1 MIEIE
6 LKDFQVGKTYYLHHV
21 KDEDTHGP
29 LAKTLK
35 YKAVCTGNYSTPDGW
50 YDFGF
55 DSVKGINTEDIPR
68 GLGISIDEDAW
79 GMYKYYLC
87 ESDEI
92 IERVIERVTINTALR
107 EITGDPYFKFY

>member
-1 MIEIE
+1 MKI
-6 LKDFQVGKTYYLHHV
+6 H
-21 KDEDTHGP
+21 P
-29 LAKTLK
+29 LALTRK
-35 YKAVCTGNYSTPDGW
+35 YKAVCMYDYSLPGGW

-55 DSVKGINTEDIPR
+55 ESVKGINTEDIPR

-107 EITGDPYFKFY
+107 EIIGDPYFKFY

>member
-6 LKDFQVGKTYYLHHV
+6 LKDFQVGKTYYLHQV
-21 KDEDTHGP
+21 KDEDTHEP

-35 YKAVCTGNYSTPDGW
+35 YKAVCTQTYSFSDW
-50 YDFGF
+50 YDFVF
-55 DSVKGINTEDIPR
+55 DVVKGINTADIEN
-68 GLGISIDEDAW
+68 GLGISINEDAW

-107 EITGDPYFKFY
+107 EIICDPYFKFY